1 MTGDQR
7 LTKAFYDAAIFLLD
21 RIENHGWSLSSN
33 YLREHVR
40 CATGIK
46 FTNSRSPE
54 ILRALRRAHPE
65 IAKYV
70 SINST
75 KAKR

>member
-1 MTGDQR
+1 VVLEFD
-7 LTKAFYDAAIFLLD
+7 
-21 RIENHGWSLSSN
+21 

-40 CATGIK
+40 CATGLK

-54 ILRALRRAHPE
+54 ILCALRRAHPE